1 MNVNDL
7 VKIIN
12 EIGFPIFV
20 STVLIIRVDKK
31 LQTIINVQQI
41 ILERMREK

>member
-1 MNVNDL
+1 MDVNDL
-7 VKIIN
+7 TKIIN
-12 EIGFPIFV
+12 EIGFPIFI

-41 ILERMREK
+41 ILERLKKK